1 LQLSPRVDALL
12 GSMSLEQKAGQI
24 FIFTYHHVQQALN
37 DLRLHPSGYV
47 RIFSD
52 ALTVAR
58 ENERLQAAAE
68 IPLTL
73 SADFERGIGRSV
85 AGAIDLPGNM
95 CLGAADD
102 EQLAFESGRAI
113 SEEARAIGVNTNY
126 VPVLDVNINEAN
138 PIINTRAFGADP
150 ELVARMGVAFF
161 KGSQAGGVV
170 TCGKHFPGHG
180 DTHVD
185 THTSLGV
192 INVDRKRLDE
202 VELLPFRR
210 AIEAGI
216 DAIMSVHLRI
226 PAVDPGPLP
235 ATLSRRIMHELLR
248 EELGFDGL
256 VVSDA
261 LEMGGMTR
269 HFTPEQTIVGAI
281 NAGVDQLIMPVDN
294 QRSVRIVLEAVRDG
308 RISEARLD
316 DAVGRIL
323 TCKERGAILD
333 ERYRVPDDLMSRI
346 NTPEHLD
353 LGRKVALAG
362 ATLVRDRGVLPLGPD
377 ARVAIITMTNSYD
390 ERAHFAEPY
399 TIGAHIEKHVR
410 EATTVH
416 AGMVDEHFLREQGA
430 HDRAMQA
437 VAAADVIVVA
447 AYVKVVMNRG
457 TVMLEERY
465 EHFVE
470 ALLASG
476 KPLVMVSFGNPYIIK
491 QFRNVRAYV
500 CAYGP
505 AEVTQQATAELL
517 CGKSAFRGRLPV
529 PITL

>member
-1 LQLSPRVDALL
+1 MQITPRIDALL
-12 GSMSLEQKAGQI
+12 GSLTLEQKAGQI
-24 FIFTYHHVQQALN
+24 FIFTYQNPQQALN

-95 CLGAADD
+95 CIGAADD

-113 SEEARAIGVNTNY
+113 AEEARAIGINANY

-150 ELVARMGVAFF
+150 ELVARMGVAFV
-161 KGSQAGGVV
+161 KGSQAGGVL

-192 INVDRKRLDE
+192 IEADRKRLDQ

-210 AIEAGI
+210 VIEADV

-226 PAVDPGPLP
+226 PAIDPGPLP
-235 ATLSRRIMHELLR
+235 ATLSRRIMHGLLR

-256 VVSDA
+256 VISDA

-294 QRSVRIVLEAVRDG
+294 QRSVHIVIDAVRSGQITEERLDEAV
-308 RISEARLD
+308 A
-316 DAVGRIL
+316 RIL
-323 TCKERGAILD
+323 AFKERGRMFD
-333 ERYRVPDDLMSRI
+333 ERYRVPEDVASRL
-346 NTPEHLD
+346 NTPEHIEV
-353 LGRKVALAG
+353 GRRVALAG
-362 ATLVRDRGVLPLGPD
+362 VTLVRDRKVLPIGAD
-377 ARVAIITMTNSYD
+377 ARVAVITMTNGHD
-390 ERAHFAEPY
+390 DRAQFAEPF
-399 TIGAHIEKHVR
+399 TVGAHIERYALEVK
-410 EATTVH
+410 TLH
-416 AGMVDEHFLREQGA
+416 AGMVDEHSLRESGIY
-430 HDRAMQA
+430 DRSMD
-437 VAAADVIVVA
+437 AARNADVIVVA

-457 TVMLEERY
+457 TAMLEERY
-465 EHFVE
+465 EHFVRD
-470 ALLASG
+470 LQGCG
-476 KPLVMVSFGNPYIIK
+476 KPVVLVSFGNPYIVK
-491 QFRNVRAYV
+491 QFRDVQAYV

-505 AEVTQQATAELL
+505 AEVTQKTTADLL
-517 CGKSAFRGRLPV
+517 CGQAPFRGKLPV
-529 PITL
+529 PITM